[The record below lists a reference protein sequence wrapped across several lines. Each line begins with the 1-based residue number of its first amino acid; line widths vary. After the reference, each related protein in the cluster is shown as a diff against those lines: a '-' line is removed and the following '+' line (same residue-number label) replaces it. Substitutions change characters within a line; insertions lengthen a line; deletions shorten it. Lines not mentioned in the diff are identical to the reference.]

1 MDRRLQ
7 ESDYCASH
15 DPGGFTRRHT
25 RLSLNAPQR
34 VGNKQLHRW
43 YVVLSTTRVDRTSPN
58 VMINE
63 FVAQTQGRNI
73 RHYAYYL
80 SERARAYRDTKTDW
94 VRAPESRLEKLSVE
108 KGLLRETEV
117 VQHQLEALLKCD
129 VRGHKNNGSV
139 AHPLRCLN
147 ASRH

>member
-1 MDRRLQ
+1 
-7 ESDYCASH
+7 
-15 DPGGFTRRHT
+15 
-25 RLSLNAPQR
+25 
-34 VGNKQLHRW
+34 
-43 YVVLSTTRVDRTSPN
+43 
-58 VMINE
+58 MIDE
-63 FVAQTQGRNI
+63 FIAQTQGRNI

-129 VRGHKNNGSV
+129 VRAYREHSSSPVCAASNV
-139 AHPLRCLN
+139 
-147 ASRH
+147 SRH